1 MPSHALTPHAPHI
14 AAICKQFR
22 ANQYR
27 QDLYALFSDC
37 MEATA
42 IAISN
47 SVDRPQYAAREKR
60 YLDIVG
66 RYDRPVIESFPN
78 ILAEIVNAL
87 ETAPGDILGAA
98 FGELELLNAARGQF
112 FTPYSVCQ
120 FMAQATLGTGEDA
133 KALIERNGFVR
144 ALEPACGA
152 GAMVIALAEA
162 MRAQGINYQRH
173 LHVTAVDIDPR
184 AVHMAYIQLS
194 LLHVPASLI
203 VGNSL
208 SLETRETWF
217 TPAHILGGWGQRLA
231 RRDANEP
238 VSAVHESAAIPLPV
252 AAPRASTPSAPTVTQ
267 GADRTQPR
275 QLSLF

>member
-1 MPSHALTPHAPHI
+1 MSSHALTAHAAHI
-14 AAICKQFR
+14 NAICKLFR

-37 MEATA
+37 VEATA

-66 RYDRPVIESFPN
+66 RYDRPVVDSFPK

-87 ETAPGDILGAA
+87 ETAPGDVLGAA

-112 FTPYSVCQ
+112 FTPYTVCQ

-133 KALIERNGFVR
+133 KALINRNGFVR

-194 LLHVPASLI
+194 LLHVPAILI

-208 SLETRETWF
+208 SLEMRETWF
-217 TPAHILGGWGQRLA
+217 TPAHVLGGWGQRLA
-231 RRDANEP
+231 RRDANESA
-238 VSAVHESAAIPLPV
+238 SAVHEPATIPVPIAVPPAPAPSIPTAA
-252 AAPRASTPSAPTVTQ
+252 Q
-267 GADRTQPR
+267 GPDRTQPR

>member
-1 MPSHALTPHAPHI
+1 MSSHALTAHAAHI
-14 AAICKQFR
+14 NAICKLFR

-66 RYDRPVIESFPN
+66 RYDRPVVDSFPK

-87 ETAPGDILGAA
+87 ETAPGDVLGAA

-112 FTPYSVCQ
+112 FTPYTVCQ

-133 KALIERNGFVR
+133 KALIDRNGFVR

-173 LHVTAVDIDPR
+173 LHVTAVDIDLR

-194 LLHVPASLI
+194 LLHVPAILI

-208 SLETRETWF
+208 SLEMRETWF
-217 TPAHILGGWGQRLA
+217 TPAHVLGGWGQRLA
-231 RRDANEP
+231 RRDANESA
-238 VSAVHESAAIPLPV
+238 SAVHEPAMIPVPIAV
-252 AAPRASTPSAPTVTQ
+252 PPAPTPSIPTAAQ
-267 GADRTQPR
+267 GPDRTQPR

>member
-1 MPSHALTPHAPHI
+1 
-14 AAICKQFR
+14 
-22 ANQYR
+22 
-27 QDLYALFSDC
+27 

-47 SVDRPQYAAREKR
+47 SVDRPRYEAREKR

-66 RYDRPVIESFPN
+66 RYDRPVVDGFPK
-78 ILAEIVNAL
+78 ILAEIVDAL
-87 ETAPGDILGAA
+87 ETAPGDVLGAA

-112 FTPYSVCQ
+112 FTPYTVCQ
-120 FMAQATLGTGEDA
+120 VMARVTLGTGENA
-133 KALIERNGFVR
+133 KALIGRNGFVR

-162 MRAQGINYQRH
+162 MRGQGINYQRH

-194 LLHVPASLI
+194 LLHVPAMLI

-217 TPAHILGGWGQRLA
+217 TPAHILGRWGQRLA
-231 RRDANEP
+231 RRDADEAA
-238 VSAVHESAAIPLPV
+238 SAIRDPAAIPPPA
-252 AAPRASTPSAPTVTQ
+252 AAPCTSTMSAPTATQ
-267 GADRTQPR
+267 GPDRPQPR